1 MLKNVEYDHRVENTM
16 EVELVK
22 TFRFE
27 AAHQLPNIPDGHK
40 CRRMHGHSYRV
51 DIHVFGQTDEHAGW
65 LIDFGELKKIV
76 EPMLDELDHRV
87 LNDIPG
93 LENCTSELIAKFIW
107 DKIAPALDYLSA
119 VTVWESDTSRCVYRG
134 K

>member
-1 MLKNVEYDHRVENTM
+1 M

-51 DIHVFGQTDEHAGW
+51 DVHALGEVDPHVGW
-65 LIDFGELKKIV
+65 LMDFGDLKKIV
-76 EPMLDELDHRV
+76 EPVLDELDHRV

-107 DKIAPALDYLSA
+107 DKIAPALDCLSA